1 MKYINVEIQTDASG
15 NVTRL
20 VSDSLEKSA
29 AENDYHTRLSY
40 AALSGLP
47 CHAVTMLDSEGRFVK
62 REEYKPV
69 KEES

>member
-1 MKYINVEIQTDASG
+1 MKYINIEIQTDANG

-20 VSDSLEKSA
+20 VSDPLEKSA

-47 CHAVTMLDSEGRFVK
+47 CHSVTMLDSEGRFIK
-62 REEYKPV
+62 REEYKSV

>member
-1 MKYINVEIQTDASG
+1 MKYINIEIQTDANG

-20 VSDSLEKSA
+20 VSEPLEKSA

-47 CHAVTMLDSEGRFVK
+47 CHSVTMLDSEGRFIK
-62 REEYKPV
+62 REEYKSV